1 MSQTHLII
9 PDPHAA
15 PDEDLSR
22 FKYLGNLIASVKPDV
37 VVCIGDWADMPS
49 LCSYDKGTK
58 GFEGRR
64 YKADI
69 DSAIKAQELMFIP
82 IKAAKKKLPR
92 FVMTTGNHDYARIN
106 RAIEKDAILDG
117 TISVSDLQYEDFGW
131 ETYDFLEP
139 VEIDGVYYSHYFPTG
154 VMGRATSGEHQA
166 YTLLTKQFVS
176 CTQGHTHT
184 RDFAERT
191 APDGRR
197 LMGMVTGCYIDRKH
211 EYAGEANKMWWSGVV
226 IKRDVHQGQYDF
238 EFVGYDRIKKE
249 YSK

>member
-15 PDEDLSR
+15 PGEDLSR
-22 FKYLGNLIASVKPDV
+22 FTYLGNLIAAVKPDV

-64 YKADI
+64 YKSDI
-69 DSAIKAQELMFIP
+69 ESSCKAQELMFAP
-82 IKAAKKKLPR
+82 IRAAKKKLPR

-106 RAIEKDAILDG
+106 RAIEKDAVLDG

-139 VEIDGVYYSHYFPTG
+139 VEIDGVYYAHYFPTG

-166 YTLLTKQFVS
+166 YTLLSKQFVS

-197 LMGMVTGCYIDRKH
+197 LMGMVTGCYIDH
-211 EYAGEANKMWWSGVV
+211 HHAYAGQANKMWWPGVV
-226 IKRDVHQGQYDF
+226 IKRNVHQGQYDF
-238 EFVGYDRIKKE
+238 EFIGLDRIKAE
-249 YSK
+249 YKK

>member
-1 MSQTHLII
+1 MGKTHLII

-15 PDEDLSR
+15 PGEDLSR
-22 FKYLGNLIASVKPDV
+22 FTYLGNLIHAVKPDV

-64 YKADI
+64 YKKDI
-69 DSAIKAQELMFIP
+69 EASCQAQDMMFKP
-82 IKAAKKKLPR
+82 IRAAKKKLPR
-92 FVMTTGNHDYARIN
+92 FVMTTGNHDYGRIN
-106 RAIEKDAILDG
+106 KAIEKEAVLDG
-117 TISVSDLQYEDFGW
+117 TISVQDLQFKDFGW
-131 ETYDFLEP
+131 ETYDFLDP
-139 VEIDGVYYSHYFPTG
+139 VEIDGVYYAHYFPTG

-197 LMGMVTGCYIDRKH
+197 LMGLVTGCYIDRKH

-226 IKRDVHQGQYDF
+226 VKREVEQGQYDM
-238 EFVGYDRIKKE
+238 EFINYNKIKRE
-249 YSK
+249 YAK